1 MNVPQEQPEQST
13 TRTASIGSRGSK
25 EKEKE
30 KEMENNGSSG
40 NIPSGVDLNGVEKDG
55 TCVTSS
61 PASGRRQSGQAER
74 ATSSSSQASYRSSGN
89 NNDDGNNTNKKA
101 PTSSLPAAA
110 PPHHHPHATDHSANG
125 SPPDHAQHAQG
136 PRLADLPSSR
146 EQPRE
151 GAVLIAD
158 VGPGDAA
165 AVDSCRK
172 APEGEGG
179 EGQGSEDK
187 RGGGEGQG
195 SEDKRGGGE
204 DEWGGNLSVFE
215 RAGSK
220 FMADLGGGGD
230 EDDED
235 EGVDIGLFGLRKTLR
250 VLRNRT
256 RRPVRPEKKLVAL
269 KVTPLNPR
277 PQTPEP

>member
-1 MNVPQEQPEQST
+1 MNVPQEQQEQST

-40 NIPSGVDLNGVEKDG
+40 NIPSGVDLNGVQKDG
-55 TCVTSS
+55 TCATSS
-61 PASGRRQSGQAER
+61 PASGRRQRGQAER

-89 NNDDGNNTNKKA
+89 NNDDGNNTEKKA
-101 PTSSLPAAA
+101 PTSSLAAAA
-110 PPHHHPHATDHSANG
+110 PPPHHPHATDRSATG
-125 SPPDHAQHAQG
+125 SPPDQAHPAQG
-136 PRLADLPSSR
+136 PGLAELPSSR
-146 EQPRE
+146 EQSRE

-172 APEGEGG
+172 APEGE
-179 EGQGSEDK
+179 
-187 RGGGEGQG
+187 GGEGQG

-269 KVTPLNPR
+269 KVTPPNPR
-277 PQTPEP
+277 P